1 MKRLVRIL
9 IADDDDLMRTVFT
22 SICTSLSGVQLAG
35 VAEDGEQAV
44 GCFQTLSPDV
54 VLLDVNMPKLSGIEA
69 LKKIKELDPDS
80 CVVMLTGVSS
90 VEVVKTCV
98 GAGARSYI
106 LKTNPPDKIRAAIKD
121 ICFERLQ
128 KIVGKL
134 AR

>member
-1 MKRLVRIL
+1 M
-9 IADDDDLMRTVFT
+9 
-22 SICTSLSGVQLAG
+22 
-35 VAEDGEQAV
+35 
-44 GCFQTLSPDV
+44 
-54 VLLDVNMPKLSGIEA
+54 LLDINMPKLSGIEA
-69 LKKIKELDPDS
+69 LKKMKELDPDP

-90 VEVVKTCV
+90 VEVVKECV

-106 LKTNPPDKIRAAIKD
+106 LKTNPPDKIRTAIKD